1 MGIDQSEP
9 TIIKFILGLGLVWAI
24 ALTNSLSLPTWRSS
38 ITITLTKI
46 WAKISDYWFIKLS

>member
-24 ALTNSLSLPTWRSS
+24 ALTKFYINGENHVVRASCPP
-38 ITITLTKI
+38 
-46 WAKISDYWFIKLS
+46 